1 MKRQTMTRGGTRAF
15 AVWALAIVTVAPF
28 PAFAADGDDAA
39 AKIQAPSGT
48 RMEAPAEY
56 AGIVSFRLRIDSAG
70 GVSLISRDLVPGS
83 WAETRVTA
91 MGSRLYYEV
100 VDDAGTVIA
109 CGYRKDPRDMAR
121 NRSVEFLLNAPWS
134 LEARSLNLYFVGY
147 ESSGRDGYS
156 RDFRLLASFPVSEGV
171 LAQK

>member
-1 MKRQTMTRGGTRAF
+1 MTFGGKRAF
-15 AVWALAIVTVAPF
+15 AVWALAIVTVTPF
-28 PAFAADGDDAA
+28 SAFAADGADAVPA
-39 AKIQAPSGT
+39 AQSPSGA
-48 RMEAPAEY
+48 RMETPAEY
-56 AGIVSFRLRIDSAG
+56 AGIVSFRMRIDSTG
-70 GVSLISRDLVPGS
+70 TVNLISRDLVS
-83 WAETRVTA
+83 CNWTDTRVPA

-121 NRSVEFLLNAPWS
+121 NRSVEFLLNAPWT
-134 LEARSLNLYFVGY
+134 LEARSLNLYYVGY